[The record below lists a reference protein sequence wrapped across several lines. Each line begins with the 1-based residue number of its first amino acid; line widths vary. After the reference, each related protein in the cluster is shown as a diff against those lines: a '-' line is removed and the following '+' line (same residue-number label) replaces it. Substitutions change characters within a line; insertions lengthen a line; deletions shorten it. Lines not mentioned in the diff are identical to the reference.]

1 MPFKRKTLSE
11 LREENRQ
18 FMQAELKNVGALL
31 RFGNLKVLADM
42 DAGMA
47 HLHYAYLDYI
57 ALQTNPFTATDEWL
71 AGWMALKQTYR
82 KAATASQSSS
92 VEATGTSG
100 ARLPAGTVLNRSDGY
115 QYVTDAELIIGAG
128 KKGTTTITAILPDL
142 TDDSTGGGSNGNAD
156 AGTILT
162 LDANVSGVDNSLTLV
177 DPATGGADIEG
188 VEDFRQRGLLA
199 YQNPPQG
206 GSDADYKKWAL
217 AVSGVTRAWIKRRG
231 MGVGSVVI
239 YIMCDGNDTT
249 NNGFPTGT
257 DGVSSLEDWGAIKAT
272 GDQRRVAD
280 YIYPLQADTAIIY
293 VCSPIKKIVDLT
305 ISGIPDASSETI
317 QAITDAINLLF
328 FDNGNP
334 DGSGKIYLSDVNGVL
349 SQVEGSTGYVLE
361 SPTQNIVL
369 DTGELPLLGEVN
381 FT

>member
-217 AVSGVTRAWIKRRG
+217 EIPGITRAWVKRRG
-231 MGVGSVVI
+231 MGVGTVII

-249 NNGFPTGT
+249 NNGFPTGA
-257 DGVSSLEDWGAIKAT
+257 DGVSSLEDWGVLKAT
-272 GDQRRVAD
+272 GDQGRVAD

-293 VCSPIKKIVDLT
+293 VCSPIKKVVDLS
-305 ISGIPDASSETI
+305 ISGIPNADSDTI
-317 QAITDAINLLF
+317 QAIKDAINSLF
-328 FDNGNP
+328 FENGNP
-334 DGSGKIYLSDVNGVL
+334 DGNGKIYLSDINGAL

-369 DTGELPLLGEVN
+369 ETGELPLLGEVN

>member
-18 FMQAELKNVGALL
+18 FMHAELKNVGALL
-31 RFGNLKVLADM
+31 RFGNLKVIADM
-42 DAGMA
+42 DAGMS

-57 ALQTNPFTATDEWL
+57 ALQTNPFTSTDEWL

-82 KAATASQSSS
+82 KAATAARSPAVKS
-92 VEATGTSG
+92 TGTAG
-100 ARLPAGTVLNRSDGY
+100 AILPAGTVLNRADGY
-115 QYVTDAELIIGAG
+115 QYVTDAELVISAG
-128 KKGTTTITAILPDL
+128 KSGTASVTALLPDISG
-142 TDDSTGGGSNGNAD
+142 DVSGGGSTGNAD
-156 AGTILT
+156 AGTLLT
-162 LDANVSGVDNSLTLV
+162 LDANVPGIDNTLTLIE
-177 DPATGGADIEG
+177 PATGGADIEKE
-188 VEDFRQRGLLA
+188 EDFRQRGLQA

-217 AVSGVTRAWIKRRG
+217 EIPGITRAWVKRRG
-231 MGVGSVVI
+231 MGVGTVII

-249 NNGFPTGT
+249 NNGFPTGA
-257 DGVSSLEDWGAIKAT
+257 DGVSSLEDWGVLKAT
-272 GDQRRVAD
+272 GDQGRVAD

-293 VCSPIKKIVDLT
+293 VCSPIKKVVDLS
-305 ISGIPDASSETI
+305 ISGMPNADSDTI
-317 QAITDAINLLF
+317 QAIKDAINSLF
-328 FDNGNP
+328 FENGNP
-334 DGSGKIYLSDVNGVL
+334 DGNGKIYLSDINGAL

-369 DTGELPLLGEVN
+369 ETGELPLLGEVN

>member
-115 QYVTDAELIIGAG
+115 QYVTDSELIIGAG

-231 MGVGSVVI
+231 MGGGSVVI

-257 DGVSSLEDWGAIKAT
+257 DGVSSLEDWGVIKAT
-272 GDQRRVAD
+272 GDQGRVAD

>member
-115 QYVTDAELIIGAG
+115 QYVTDAELIIGTG
-128 KKGTTTITAILPDL
+128 KKGTTTVTAILPDL

-177 DPATGGADIEG
+177 DPAIGGADIEG

-239 YIMCDGNDTT
+239 YIMCDGNDKT
-249 NNGFPTGT
+249 NNGFPVGT
-257 DGVSSLEDWGAIKAT
+257 DGVSSLEDWGAIKST
-272 GDQRRVAD
+272 GDQGRVAD

-293 VCSPIKKIVDLT
+293 VCSPIKRVVDFT
-305 ISGIPDASSETI
+305 ISGIPDASSDAI
-317 QAITDAINLLF
+317 QAIKDAINLLF

-334 DGSGKIYLSDVNGVL
+334 DGTGKIYLSDINGSL

-361 SPTQNIVL
+361 SPVQNIVL
-369 DTGELPLLGEVN
+369 ETGELPLLGEVN

>member
-57 ALQTNPFTATDEWL
+57 ALQTNPFTATDEWV

-257 DGVSSLEDWGAIKAT
+257 DGVSSLEDWGVIKAT
-272 GDQRRVAD
+272 GDQGRVAD